1 MSAFFPAPVAESS
14 PNSPTL
20 PVVPLS
26 ARSGNTTVAQGG
38 VSRWYY
44 CDTVGEQS

>member
-1 MSAFFPAPVAESS
+1 MNAFFPVAESS

-38 VSRWYY
+38 VRSWYY
-44 CDTVGEQS
+44 CFTVVGAA